1 MTLPNYAKPFVD
13 YDLSFSSFILH
24 HSTFPMTIPVL
35 LFALLIS
42 ALCGTLFHI
51 LRGGGGW
58 RLLLYF
64 GLSGLGFG
72 VGQWIRTGRVWHL
85 LMFGALDIGMGLIGS
100 VVFLIAGD
108 WLSRI
113 ETKNESSI

>member
-1 MTLPNYAKPFVD
+1 
-13 YDLSFSSFILH
+13 
-24 HSTFPMTIPVL
+24 MTIPVL

-42 ALCGTLFHI
+42 MLCGTLFNI
-51 LRGGGGW
+51 LRGGSGW

-64 GLSGLGFG
+64 GLSALGFAL
-72 VGQWIRTGRVWHL
+72 GQWISTARGWHF

-100 VVFLIAGD
+100 VAVLIAGD

-113 ETKNESSI
+113 ETKNESGV

>member
-1 MTLPNYAKPFVD
+1 
-13 YDLSFSSFILH
+13 
-24 HSTFPMTIPVL
+24 MTIPVL

-42 ALCGTLFHI
+42 MLCGTLFHI

-64 GLSGLGFG
+64 GLSATGFA
-72 VGQWIRTGRVWHL
+72 VGQWISTTRVWHL

-100 VVFLIAGD
+100 VVFLVAGD

-113 ETKNESSI
+113 ETKKESGV